1 MSKLSSKFVFLFLL
15 LGIFSCGEQLE
26 ERAKKPN
33 ILFVFVDD
41 HAFQAISAYGS
52 RLKDLAPT
60 PNLDRIAR
68 NGMKFNKAYV
78 TNSICAPSRATVLTG
93 LHSHSNGHLS
103 NGHTFDGSQ
112 TTFPKLLQANGYQTA
127 LIGKWH
133 LKSEPTGFD
142 YWDILPGQGHYYN
155 PDFILP
161 GDTVREEGYV
171 TEIITDKTLNW
182 LQENK
187 DSEKPFMLMMQHKAP
202 HREWEKGPN
211 QLDLYEDVTF
221 PEPDNLFDDY
231 SNRTSAAR
239 EQDMTI
245 ESTMQLK
252 YDLKMW
258 APSDSSNNTYKRT
271 AGRMNVEQKKAW
283 EAIYNPIRE
292 EFIKANL
299 SVKDLVR
306 WKYQRYMRDYLAV
319 IRAVDESV
327 GKVMDY
333 LEENDLDK
341 NTLVVYTSDQ
351 GFYLGEH
358 GWFDKRFMYEESFRT
373 PLLMSWPGVI
383 PAGTT
388 SDALVSNL
396 DFAQTFLDITE
407 TPDPGSMQGMS
418 LLPLMKGEQV
428 EDWRKSLYYAYYEY
442 PGVHSVKKHEGAF
455 DGRFKIIHF
464 YESDEWEFFDL
475 QSDPMEMNNVY
486 SAPEVQ
492 NQLSRM
498 KDELKRLKE
507 EYKVVR

>member
-1 MSKLSSKFVFLFLL
+1 MKYFNRLAILFILICFALSCAEKV
-15 LGIFSCGEQLE
+15 E
-26 ERAKKPN
+26 EEPQKPN

-41 HAFQAISAYGS
+41 HAFQAISAYES

-60 PNLDRIAR
+60 PNIDRIAQ
-68 NGMKFNKAYV
+68 NGMRFNRAYV

-93 LHSHSNGHLS
+93 LHSHANGHLT
-103 NGHTFDGSQ
+103 NNDTFDGSQ

-155 PDFILP
+155 PDFITAT
-161 GDTVREEGYV
+161 DTIQETGYV
-171 TEIITDKTLNW
+171 SEIITEKSLEW
-182 LQENK
+182 LKSQQE
-187 DSEKPFMLMMQHKAP
+187 SGKPFMLMMQHKAP

-211 QLDLYEDVTF
+211 QLALYEDVTF

-231 SNRTSAAR
+231 ATRTSPAR
-239 EQDMTI
+239 DQDMTI
-245 ESTMQLK
+245 DKTMELK

-258 APSDSSNNTYKRT
+258 APEDSSNNTYKRT
-271 AGRMNVEQKKAW
+271 AGRMNAEQKKAW
-283 EAIYNPIRE
+283 DAIYDPIRLQFE
-292 EFIKANL
+292 KADL
-299 SVKDLVR
+299 AGEDLVR

-327 GKVMDY
+327 GAVLDF
-333 LEENDLDK
+333 LEENGLDE

-383 PAGTT
+383 PAGST

-407 TPDPGSMQGMS
+407 TTDPGTMQGMS
-418 LLPLMKGEQV
+418 LLPIMKGEQP
-428 EDWRKSLYYAYYEY
+428 ENWRKSLYYAYFEY
-442 PGVHSVKKHEGAF
+442 PGAHSVKKHEGAF

-464 YESDEWEFFDL
+464 YESDEWEFYDL
-475 QSDPMEMNNVY
+475 QNDPKEMNNVY
-486 SAPEVQ
+486 SAPEMQ
-492 NQLSRM
+492 NQVSRM
-498 KDELKRLKE
+498 QDELKRLKG
-507 EYKVVR
+507 EYKVE